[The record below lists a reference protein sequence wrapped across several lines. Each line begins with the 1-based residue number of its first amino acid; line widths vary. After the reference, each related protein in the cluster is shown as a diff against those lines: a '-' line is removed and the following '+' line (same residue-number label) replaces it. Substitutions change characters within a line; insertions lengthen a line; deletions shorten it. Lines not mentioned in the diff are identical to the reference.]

1 MINAALRSARLRA
14 HMSQAEL
21 ARRIQ
26 EAGFRAGDANGCTP
40 RMVQRWE
47 SGEVKRPQ
55 GRYLLALESVL
66 GQPAENLG
74 FDADIKYGMDR
85 SRTIAEAGLDSMLPL
100 PDPAEYSGPLTGIWL
115 SEYAYPSTGRGARL
129 SSRHYAV
136 LLQRGA
142 RLLVRSVPAS
152 KSRLS
157 MDLSV
162 NGQVVTGVWTEQT
175 EAGGYYKG
183 AVYHG
188 ALQLLGEPTGRR
200 LSGMWVGF
208 GRDREVNTGPWTLTM
223 VEEHADRDT
232 LERWNRV
239 PEETT

>member
-1 MINAALRSARLRA
+1 MANTALRAARVRARL
-14 HMSQAEL
+14 SQSEL

-26 EAGFRAGDANGCTP
+26 EAGFRSGDANGCTP

-55 GRYLLALESVL
+55 PRYLLALESVL

-74 FDADIKYGMDR
+74 FDADIEYGMDR
-85 SRTIAEAGLDSMLPL
+85 DRTIAEAGLDSMLPL
-100 PDPAEYSGPLTGIWL
+100 PDAARYSGPFTGIWL
-115 SEYAYPSTGRGARL
+115 SEYSFPSSRRGASF
-129 SSRHYAV
+129 SSRHYV
-136 LLQRGA
+136 VVLQRGA

-152 KSRLS
+152 RSRLA

-162 NGQVVTGVWTEQT
+162 NGQVVTGTWTEQT

-200 LSGMWVGF
+200 VSGMWVGF
-208 GRDREVNTGPWTLTM
+208 GRDREVNSGPWSLTM
-223 VEEHADRDT
+223 VEDRADQET

-239 PEETT
+239 PEES